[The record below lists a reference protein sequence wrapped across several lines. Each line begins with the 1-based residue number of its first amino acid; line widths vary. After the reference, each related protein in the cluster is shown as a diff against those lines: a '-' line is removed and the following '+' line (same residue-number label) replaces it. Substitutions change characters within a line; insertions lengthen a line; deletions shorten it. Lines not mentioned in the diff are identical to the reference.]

1 MRVST
6 PHPAKHLGWVA
17 LVATVGK
24 FQQTERERQTKRITC
39 KIWRHDESQ
48 TKHTEHTEH
57 TKIARVERHEKW
69 DIHNERKGES
79 KINKI
84 ELCRLCE
91 PTTGRTK

>member
-1 MRVST
+1 M
-6 PHPAKHLGWVA
+6 VA

-24 FQQTERERQTKRITC
+24 CQQTERQTERITC
-39 KIWRHDESQ
+39 ETWRHDESQ
-48 TKHTEHTEH
+48 TKHTEH

-84 ELCRLCE
+84 ESYVDYVSPRLAAQRDTLPVNTRRVAAE
-91 PTTGRTK
+91 IY